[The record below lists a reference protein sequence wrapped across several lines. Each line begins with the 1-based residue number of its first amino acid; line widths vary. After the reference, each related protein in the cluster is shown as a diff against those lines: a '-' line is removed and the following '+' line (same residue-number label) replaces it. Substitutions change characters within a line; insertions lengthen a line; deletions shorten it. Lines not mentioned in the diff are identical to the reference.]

1 MIERRPHRLFILLA
15 GIAALAGAYVLG
27 RVSAPSASEHAGV
40 PSSKDGQRLAALER
54 EARRPRAPTLKATIP
69 SQRGSAGDGTAET
82 FDSGRLRAGG
92 EQEGEELDGA
102 DVREPLDPEQEE
114 RSVHE
119 ARIAFWDGLSARV
132 DTEPPDPAWRRETEP
147 VITRV
152 ISEQLGPQL
161 SVDDVVCS
169 SRLCRAKLTH
179 PRWPRIPSDKFIQL
193 TLGRGSLATME
204 IQVDTRDE
212 GATVLYFLR
221 RERAP
226 TEHEL

>member
-27 RVSAPSASEHAGV
+27 RVSAPSASERAGV
-40 PSSKDGQRLAALER
+40 PSAKDGQRLAALER
-54 EARRPRAPTLKATIP
+54 GARRPRAPTWKATIP
-69 SQRGSAGDGTAET
+69 SRHGSAGAE
-82 FDSGRLRAGG
+82 D
-92 EQEGEELDGA
+92 GEELDGA
-102 DVREPLDPEQEE
+102 DVREPLDPEEEE

-147 VITRV
+147 VLTRV
-152 ISEQLGPQL
+152 ISEQLGPQV

-169 SRLCRAKLTH
+169 SSLCRAKLAH
-179 PRWPRIPSDKFIQL
+179 PRWPRIPSDKFIQF
-193 TLGRGSLATME
+193 TLSRGSLATME

-212 GATVLYFLR
+212 GATVLYLLR

-226 TEHEL
+226 TEHDL